1 MTQRELIRLIHP
13 GIRLIILNREHLLPK
28 QYIMSDKKNKRLQ
41 ELRGSDFEIAKGQP
55 DIRGWEVRD
64 AEGRLI
70 GKVRELI
77 FDARDHKVRYMVV
90 DVKDSKELEL
100 ENRSVLVPIGLA
112 ELEPRHDDVILP
124 KVTPFQLRAL
134 PRYNKEDL
142 GTRAEKAVS
151 TVFGR
156 NTDKYAD
163 DADLGAGFYDNEDFN
178 EDNMYRQRKNIAG
191 KYTSEQKPRD
201 LDREEERRLR
211 SERHLKEEEIG
222 TPISYVDPVEAERLH
237 AARLREE
244 RNAEQADEIR
254 RERERRDGLS
264 GRNLED

>member
-1 MTQRELIRLIHP
+1 
-13 GIRLIILNREHLLPK
+13 
-28 QYIMSDKKNKRLQ
+28 MSDKKNKRLQ

-55 DIRGWEVRD
+55 DIRGWEVRNAD
-64 AEGRLI
+64 GRLM

-100 ENRSVLVPIGLA
+100 ENRTVLVPIGLA

-156 NTDKYAD
+156 NTDSYSD
-163 DADLGAGFYDNEDFN
+163 DADLGAAFYDNEDFN
-178 EDNMYRQRKNIAG
+178 EDNMYRQRRNLSGNYA
-191 KYTSEQKPRD
+191 SEQKNRD
-201 LDREEERRLR
+201 LEKDDEIRRR
-211 SERHLKEEEIG
+211 SERQLREEEIG
-222 TPISYVDPVEAERLH
+222 TPISYVDPEEAERIH
-237 AARLREE
+237 AARLREA
-244 RNAEQADEIR
+244 RDAEEAEEIR
-254 RERERRDGLS
+254 RERLRRDGLR